1 MGIYNPGDG
10 GGGVAGV
17 SSFNART
24 GAVTL
29 TSGDVT
35 GALTYTPAALA
46 SPAFTGNPTAPT
58 QAPADNST
66 KLATTAY
73 VDNAVSGAGV
83 SSFNS
88 RTGAVTLLSADV
100 TTALGYTPTSVT
112 GLTGTQ
118 SVANFKIGLSLN
130 NVDNTSDANKP
141 VSTATQTALDLKADL
156 ASPALTGNPTA
167 PTQSQGD
174 NSTNLATTAYVDG
187 GLGLK
192 ADLVSPAFSGVPTAP
207 TAGGGTNTTQLATTA
222 FVTGAVGAAVV
233 SFNTRTGAV
242 TLTSGDVTGALT
254 YTPVNIASP
263 TFTGVPAAP
272 TATFGTNTTQLATT
286 AFVQAAIAGGIAG
299 VASFN
304 GRTGVVT
311 LTSGDVPTALTYT
324 PADISS
330 PPFTGVTA
338 APTAPPSTNTT
349 QIATTA
355 YADASVAAYGSVV
368 GPASAT
374 NNGFVRF
381 DGTTGKLVKDSAA
394 VVGAADGGT
403 GQSTYAIGDLLQAS
417 ASTTLSKLAAVATG
431 NVLIS
436 GGVTTVSSWGKVGLT
451 THVSG
456 TLPVANGGTGIT
468 AFGTGVA
475 TALGVNVGAAG
486 AFVTFNGALGTPSSG
501 TLTNATG
508 LPVATGISGLGSN
521 VATFLATPTSANLIA
536 AVTDETGTGSLVF
549 ATSPTLVTPILGT
562 PTSGNLS
569 NCTVDGTNAV
579 GFREIPQNSQ
589 STAYTAVLADN
600 GKHLFHP
607 TADNNARTFTIP
619 ANSSVAY
626 PVGACL
632 TFINMINV
640 MTIAITTDTL
650 IFSPAGTTGSRS
662 LAANGMATAI
672 KITSTSWMIS
682 GSGLT

>member
-1 MGIYNPGDG
+1 MGIYNPGGG

-29 TSGDVT
+29 TSLDVT
-35 GALTYTPAALA
+35 SALTYTPANTA

-58 QAPADNST
+58 QTAGDNST

-83 SSFNS
+83 SSFNG
-88 RTGAVTLLSADV
+88 RTGVVTLSSGDV

-112 GLTGTQ
+112 GITGIQ
-118 SVANFKIGLSLN
+118 SVVNFKTGLALN

-141 VSTATQTALDLKADL
+141 VSTATQTALNLKANL

-167 PTQSQGD
+167 PTQSPGD
-174 NSTNLATTAYVDG
+174 NSTKLATTGYVDAAINVTVG
-187 GLGLK
+187 YVNTGLALK
-192 ADLVSPAFSGVPTAP
+192 ADLASPALTGVPTAP
-207 TAGGGTNTTQLATTA
+207 TATPGTNTTQIATTAYVDAGLTSTVVYINSGLATKADLASPALTGTPTAPTATGGTNTTQIATTA
-222 FVTGAVGAAVV
+222 FVQAAVSSGTAGV
-233 SFNTRTGAV
+233 TSFNTRTGIV
-242 TLTSGDVTGALT
+242 TLTSGDVTSALT
-254 YTPVNIASP
+254 YTPANISSP

-272 TATFGTNTTQLATT
+272 TA
-286 AFVQAAIAGGIAG
+286 AGG
-299 VASFN
+299 
-304 GRTGVVT
+304 
-311 LTSGDVPTALTYT
+311 
-324 PADISS
+324 
-330 PPFTGVTA
+330 
-338 APTAPPSTNTT
+338 TNTT

-355 YADASVAAYGSVV
+355 FVATAISGFGAVV

-394 VVGAADGGT
+394 VVAAADGGT
-403 GQSTYAIGDLLQAS
+403 GLTSYTTGDLVQAS
-417 ASTTLSKLAAVATG
+417 SSSALAALNAVAVG
-431 NVLIS
+431 NVLLS
-436 GGVTTVSSWGKVGLT
+436 GGIGTTSSWGKVGLT

-468 AFGTGVA
+468 ALGTGVA
-475 TALGVNVGAAG
+475 TALGIAVGAAG
-486 AFVTFNGALGTPSSG
+486 AFVTFNGALGTPSSA
-501 TLTNATG
+501 TLTSATG
-508 LPVATGISGLGSN
+508 LPISTGVSGLGTN
-521 VATFLATPTSANLIA
+521 VATFLATPTSANLAA
-536 AVTDETGTGSLVF
+536 AVTNETGTGALVF

-569 NCTVDGTNAV
+569 NTTVDGTNAV

-600 GKHLFHP
+600 GKHIFHP

-619 ANSSVAY
+619 ANSSVAF
-626 PVGACL
+626 PVGTCL
-632 TFINMINV
+632 TFINMINTV
-640 MTIAITTDTL
+640 TIAITSDTL
-650 IFSPAGTTGSRS
+650 ILSPAGTTGSRT

-672 KITSTSWMIS
+672 KVTSTSWMVS
-682 GSGLT
+682 GSGLS